1 MKFLRSRGGKIALG
15 AAVVLVL
22 FLTRPGAQSLRARLV
37 RSLGLALNRQVEVSR
52 VNIRLLPQ
60 PGFELSDFVVHD
72 DPAFGAEPVL
82 RAQEVTATVRMSS
95 FLHLR
100 SLLRGQF
107 EIARL
112 SLSEPSFNLV
122 RSAEGHWNVEDL
134 LERAAKNPLAPTTK
148 AKGEARPAFPYIEAS
163 HARVNF
169 KVGLEKKAF
178 ALTDADLALW
188 QDSENTW
195 GMRLK
200 AQPVRTDLNMT
211 DTGFFRVEGTWQR
224 ASALH
229 ETPLRFNVQWDH
241 AQLGQAT
248 KLALGRDKGWRGTLT
263 VSLALQGAPANLTVT
278 TDASVDDFR
287 RSDIA
292 AGSALRLAT
301 HCDARYTSG
310 DRFLRNITCRAPV
323 GDGAVTI
330 EGEVAAL
337 PDFPN
342 YDLALEAK
350 NVPVASLLA
359 LARRAKKN
367 LPADLIATGMVN
379 GAVRMTRKPDQA
391 DGYSVWQGEGET
403 SDLILSSK
411 STRTEL
417 NLDRVP
423 FSVVTASPEK
433 KNRTAQQRKP
443 AIVPAE
449 PTELQVGPFNV
460 AMGRLTPARVQGR
473 VSRLGYGFSIT
484 GDAEIQKLLA
494 LARTAGL
501 PAPALTAN
509 GQARVDMQVGG
520 NWSGFTAPQITGA
533 AQLRSVHAEIRG
545 LSDPLEI
552 AAATF
557 QLTPD
562 EIRVTNLTASA
573 GSGTWHGSMTLS
585 RPCASL
591 ANCPIRFDLHSVR
604 IATDELGQLFNS
616 HPGKRPWYGF
626 LSRAAPASAS
636 GNSYLRSLH
645 ASGNIA
651 VDQLLLHKLTATQV
665 SARVEMENGR
675 LQFSDLRGEVL
686 GGKHRGHW
694 MVDFTGGVP
703 VYAGNGVCEEFSLAH
718 LAAAM
723 HDDWLSGTA
732 TASYQVTAS
741 GVTAAE
747 LFSSANAS
755 LQIAA
760 HDGSFPHLTLAG
772 AGDPLQMNHFV
783 GRLQLRDREIE
794 IEAGKL
800 VTPGGIY
807 QLSGTAT
814 LDRALDL
821 KLAREGAHGFNV
833 TGTLAAP
840 HVVQTPE
847 TRAALKP

>member
-1 MKFLRSRGGKIALG
+1 MRFLRSRRGKFATG
-15 AAVVLVL
+15 AALLVLVL
-22 FLTRPGAQSLRARLV
+22 FVTRPGAQSLRARLI

-60 PGFELSDFVVHD
+60 PSFELSDFVVHD

-95 FLHLR
+95 FLHLHA
-100 SLLRGQF
+100 LLRGQF

-122 RSAEGHWNVEDL
+122 RNSEGHWNVEDL
-134 LERAAKNPLAPTTK
+134 LDRAAKNPLAPTTK

-169 KVGLEKKAF
+169 KVGPEKKAY
-178 ALTDADLALW
+178 ALTDADVALW
-188 QDSENTW
+188 QDSENAW
-195 GMRLK
+195 AMRLK

-211 DTGFFRVEGTWQR
+211 DTGFLRVEGSWQR
-224 ASALH
+224 ATALS

-248 KLALGRDKGWRGTLT
+248 KLAFGRDKGWRGTLT
-263 VSLALQGAPANLTVT
+263 VSLALEGAPASLAVT

-287 RSDIA
+287 RSDIS
-292 AGSALRLAT
+292 AGSALRLAA
-301 HCDARYTSG
+301 HCDARYSSG
-310 DRFLRNITCRAPV
+310 DHVLRNVACRAPV
-323 GDGAVTI
+323 GDGVVTLD
-330 EGEVAAL
+330 GEATAL
-337 PDFPN
+337 PGFPT

-350 NVPVASLLA
+350 NVPMPSLVA
-359 LARRAKKN
+359 LARHTKKN
-367 LPADLIATGMVN
+367 LPGDLVATGMLN
-379 GAVRMTRKPDQA
+379 ASARLTKKADEA
-391 DGYSVWQGEGET
+391 DGQPVWQGEGET
-403 SDLILSSK
+403 SGLGLSSK
-411 STRTEL
+411 STHTEL

-423 FSVVTASPEK
+423 FSVVNVAPEK
-433 KNRTAQQRKP
+433 KPGSAPRRNSALTA
-443 AIVPAE
+443 AE
-449 PTELQVGPFNV
+449 PIELQVGPFNA
-460 AMGRLTPARVQGR
+460 AMGRTVPAKVQGQ
-473 VSRLGYGFSIT
+473 VSRLGYNFAIT

-501 PAPALTAN
+501 PVPALSAN
-509 GQARVDMQVGG
+509 GQTRVDLQVAG
-520 NWSGFTAPQITGA
+520 NWSGFGAPQLMGA
-533 AQLRSVHAEIRG
+533 AQLHSVRAEVRG
-545 LSDPLEI
+545 VSDPIEI
-552 AAATF
+552 TAANL
-557 QLTPD
+557 QLTHD

-573 GSGTWHGSMTLS
+573 GESIWHGSMTLS

-591 ANCPIRFDLHSVR
+591 ASCPIRFDLHSARV
-604 IATDELGQLFNS
+604 ATDELGQLFNP

-626 LSRAAPASAS
+626 LSPAPAPS
-636 GNSYLRSLH
+636 NSYFRSLH
-645 ASGNIA
+645 ASGKIA
-651 VDQLLLHKLTATQV
+651 VDQVVIHKLIATQV
-665 SARVEMENGR
+665 AARVEMENGR

-694 MVDFTGGVP
+694 MADFTGATP
-703 VYAGNGVCEEFSLAH
+703 VYAGNGVCEQFSLAQ

-723 HDDWLSGTA
+723 RDDWLSGTA
-732 TASYQVTAS
+732 TASYQVTSS
-741 GVTAAE
+741 GVTATE

-760 HDGSFPHLTLAG
+760 HDGSFPHLALAG
-772 AGDPLQMNHFV
+772 GGDPLQMNHFV
-783 GRLQLRDREIE
+783 GRLLLRDREIE

-807 QLSGTAT
+807 LMSGTAT
-814 LDRALDL
+814 LDRVLDL

-840 HVVQTPE
+840 RVVQTPE

>member
-1 MKFLRSRGGKIALG
+1 LKFLGSRRGKVALS
-15 AAVVLVL
+15 AALVL
-22 FLTRPGAQSLRARLV
+22 LLFVTRPGAQSLRARLV

-60 PGFELSDFVVHD
+60 PSFELSDFVVHD

-100 SLLRGQF
+100 ALLRGQF

-122 RSAEGHWNVEDL
+122 RNAEGHWNVEDL

-148 AKGEARPAFPYIEAS
+148 PKGEARPAFPYIEAS

-169 KVGLEKKAF
+169 KVGLEKKAY
-178 ALTDADLALW
+178 ALTDADVALW
-188 QDSENTW
+188 QDSENAW

-200 AQPVRTDLNMT
+200 AQPVRTDLTMT
-211 DTGFFRVEGTWQR
+211 DTGFLRVEGSWQR
-224 ASALH
+224 AAALH
-229 ETPLRFNVQWDH
+229 ETPLRFSVQWDH

-248 KLALGRDKGWRGTLT
+248 KLAFGRDKGWRGTLT
-263 VSLALQGAPANLTVT
+263 VSLALEGAPANLAVT

-301 HCDARYTSG
+301 HCDARYSSA
-310 DRFLRNITCRAPV
+310 DRLLRNVGCRAPV
-323 GDGAVTI
+323 DDGIVTI
-330 EGEVAAL
+330 EGDVAAL
-337 PDFPN
+337 PDFPT
-342 YDLALEAK
+342 YDLAIEAK
-350 NVPVASLLA
+350 NVPLPSLVALV
-359 LARRAKKN
+359 RRAKRN
-367 LPADLIATGMVN
+367 LPGDLVATGVLN
-379 GAVRMTRKPDQA
+379 ASARLTKKPDEA
-391 DGYSVWQGEGET
+391 DGHAVWQGEGET
-403 SDLILSSK
+403 SGLSLYSK

-423 FSVVTASPEK
+423 FSVVNVAPE
-433 KNRTAQQRKP
+433 RKP
-443 AIVPAE
+443 GSARRREPAINAVE
-449 PTELQVGPFNV
+449 PIELQVGPFNV
-460 AMGRLTPARVQGR
+460 ALGRPTPAKVQGR
-473 VSRLGYGFSIT
+473 VSRLGYNFAIT

-501 PAPALTAN
+501 QAPPLAAN
-509 GQARVDMQVGG
+509 GQTRVDLQVAG
-520 NWSGFTAPQITGA
+520 NWSGFAAPQITGG
-533 AQLRSVHAEIRG
+533 AQLHSVRAEVRG

-552 AAATF
+552 AAANL
-557 QLTPD
+557 QLTQD

-573 GSGTWHGSMTLS
+573 GESTWHGSMTLS
-585 RPCASL
+585 RPCASP
-591 ANCPIRFDLHSVR
+591 ASCPIRFDLHSAR
-604 IATDELGQLFNS
+604 IATDELGQLFNP

-626 LSRAAPASAS
+626 LSPAPAP
-636 GNSYLRSLH
+636 GNSYFRSLR
-645 ASGNIA
+645 ASGKIA
-651 VDQLLLHKLTATQV
+651 VDQVLIHKLTATQV
-665 SARVEMENGR
+665 SARVEIENGR
-675 LQFSDLRGEVL
+675 LQLSDLRGEVL
-686 GGKHRGHW
+686 GGKYRGHW
-694 MVDFTGGVP
+694 MADFTGGIP
-703 VYAGNGVCEEFSLAH
+703 VYAGNGVCEQFSLAQ
-718 LAAAM
+718 LAASM

-760 HDGSFPHLTLAG
+760 HDGSFPHLVLAG
-772 AGDPLQMNHFV
+772 GGDPLQINHFV
-783 GRLQLRDREIE
+783 GRLLLRDREIE

-814 LDRALDL
+814 LDRVLDL
-821 KLAREGAHGFNV
+821 KLAREGARGFNV

-840 HVVQTPE
+840 RVVQTPE